1 MNPHSRL
8 GATFLRSQP
17 AAAARVLEDFPAESA
32 AQYLAVA
39 NPLTAKTVIEHFSQ
53 GFAAS
58 CLSTI
63 EAQAA
68 GQIFSL
74 LLPDL
79 QIMLLRQLDRDTRES
94 LMGALRPDQ
103 AASVRRL
110 LPYPE
115 GTAGALMEAPLASVP
130 EGLSVRDAVKRIKR
144 VRRGMKFY
152 VYVTNATGQLAGVLT
167 LHELIS
173 APLAARVNEI
183 MHRHIISL
191 SPAQSLLTVFNSPY
205 WQEYHALPV
214 TDENNIL
221 LGVIRQKSMRRYQ
234 EASFHAGAVSN
245 SLGTFVAVGEL
256 FAVTAGQ
263 ILTTLI
269 ATGTSLTHRDPPHG

>member
-8 GATFLRSQP
+8 GATFLRSHP
-17 AAAARVLEDFPAESA
+17 AAAARVLEDFPAEDA
-32 AQYLAVA
+32 AQYLTVA
-39 NPLTAKTVIEHFSQ
+39 NPLTARDVIEHFTP

-58 CLSTI
+58 CLSAI
-63 EAQAA
+63 EPQAA
-68 GQIFSL
+68 GQIFSQ
-74 LLPDL
+74 LPADL
-79 QIMLLRQLDRDTRES
+79 QLMLLRQLEQVKRES
-94 LMGALRPDQ
+94 LLSALRTDLATSIRQ
-103 AASVRRL
+103 R

-130 EGLSVRDAVKRIKR
+130 EELTVRDAVKRIKR
-144 VRRGMKFY
+144 IRRGMKFY
-152 VYVTNATGQLAGVLT
+152 VYAANATGQLTGVMT

-173 APLAARVNEI
+173 APSAASIGEV

-221 LGVIRQKSMRRYQ
+221 LGVIPQKSMRRFH
-234 EASFHAGAVSN
+234 ETSFHAGAVSN
-245 SLGTFVAVGEL
+245 GLGAFITVGEL
-256 FAVTAGQ
+256 FAVTAEH
-263 ILTTLI
+263 LLATLI
-269 ATGTSLTHRDPPHG
+269 ATGTAITSRDPRG

>member
-39 NPLTAKTVIEHFSQ
+39 NPLTAKYVIEHFSP

-58 CLSTI
+58 CLSAI
-63 EAQAA
+63 EPQAA
-68 GQIFSL
+68 GQLFSL
-74 LLPDL
+74 LLTDL

-94 LMGALRPDQ
+94 LLSALRPDQ
-103 AASVRRL
+103 AASLRRL

-130 EGLSVRDAVKRIKR
+130 EELSVREALKRIKR
-144 VRRGMKFY
+144 IRRGMKFY
-152 VYVTNATGQLAGVLT
+152 VYVTTAAGQLTGVLT

-173 APLAARVNEI
+173 APSAAHVKDK

-191 SPAQSLLTVFNSPY
+191 SPAQSILTVFNSPY

-214 TDENNIL
+214 TDENNML
-221 LGVIRQKSMRRYQ
+221 LGVIRQKSMRRFQ
-234 EASFHAGAVSN
+234 EASFHTGAVN
-245 SLGTFVAVGEL
+245 NGLGTFVAVGEL

-263 ILTTLI
+263 LLATLI
-269 ATGTSLTHRDPPHG
+269 ATGTSLTHRDPHG

>member
-8 GATFLRSQP
+8 GATFLRTQP

-32 AQYLAVA
+32 AQYLTVA
-39 NPLTAKTVIEHFSQ
+39 NPLTAKDVIGHFTP

-58 CLSTI
+58 CLSAI
-63 EAQAA
+63 EPQAA
-68 GQIFSL
+68 GQLFSQL
-74 LLPDL
+74 HLEL
-79 QIMLLRQLDRDTRES
+79 QIMLLRQLDLDTRES
-94 LMGALRPDQ
+94 LLSALRPDQ
-103 AASVRRL
+103 ATSIKRL

-130 EGLSVRDAVKRIKR
+130 EELSVKKAVKRIR
-144 VRRGMKFY
+144 QTRRGMKFY
-152 VYVTNATGQLAGVLT
+152 VYTTNAAGQLTGVLT

-173 APLAARVNEI
+173 APSGAHVNEI
-183 MHRHIISL
+183 MTRDIICL
-191 SPAQSLLTVFNSPY
+191 SPAQSILTVFNSPY

-221 LGVIRQKSMRRYQ
+221 LGVIRQKSMRRFQ
-234 EASFHAGAVSN
+234 EASFHTGAASN
-245 SLGTFVAVGEL
+245 GLGTFVAVGEL

-263 ILTTLI
+263 LLATLI
-269 ATGTSLTHRDPPHG
+269 ATGTSLTHQDPHG

>member
-39 NPLTAKTVIEHFSQ
+39 NPLTAKTIIEHFSP

-58 CLSTI
+58 CLSAI

-74 LLPDL
+74 LLTDL

-94 LMGALRPDQ
+94 LLSALRPDK
-103 AASVRRL
+103 AASLRRL

-115 GTAGALMEAPLASVP
+115 GTAGAFMEAPLASVP
-130 EGLSVRDAVKRIKR
+130 EELSVREAVKRIKR
-144 VRRGMKFY
+144 IRRGMKFY
-152 VYVTNATGQLAGVLT
+152 VYVANAAGQLTGVLT

-173 APLAARVNEI
+173 APSASLIDEV

-191 SPAQSLLTVFNSPY
+191 SPAQSILTVFNSPY

-214 TDENNIL
+214 TDENNML
-221 LGVIRQKSMRRYQ
+221 LGVIRQKSMRRFQ
-234 EASFHAGAVSN
+234 EATYHAGVVSN
-245 SLGTFVAVGEL
+245 GLETFVAVGEL

-263 ILTTLI
+263 LLATLI
-269 ATGTSLTHRDPPHG
+269 ATGTSLTHRGPHG